1 MCKLKSRR
9 AAAAAAVVAGFAVK
23 WKFANVYL
31 FFFALSSCFSFSL
44 SISHYYL
51 PPLGSVLGLCK
62 RSMNWERN
70 SSGKLSRNVI
80 FPLTQRAKRRLSF
93 SSRYL
98 SPFPGC
104 LVSRLP
110 ACLFPVGP
118 HKLHTARCRHCSTC
132 SCRPLLIFLACLAPE
147 IDAH

>member
-9 AAAAAAVVAGFAVK
+9 AAAAAVVAGFAVK

-98 SPFPGC
+98 SPFPSC
-104 LVSRLP
+104 LVARLP
-110 ACLFPVGP
+110 ACLPACSQLD
-118 HKLHTARCRHCSTC
+118 HINCTRHAVDIV
-132 SCRPLLIFLACLAPE
+132 PLVVV
-147 IDAH
+147 AHC

>member
-9 AAAAAAVVAGFAVK
+9 AAAAVVAGFAVK

-98 SPFPGC
+98 SFPLPFPGC
-104 LVSRLP
+104 LVARLP
-110 ACLFPVGP
+110 ACLPVP
-118 HKLHTARCRHCSTC
+118 SWTT
-132 SCRPLLIFLACLAPE
+132 
-147 IDAH
+147 